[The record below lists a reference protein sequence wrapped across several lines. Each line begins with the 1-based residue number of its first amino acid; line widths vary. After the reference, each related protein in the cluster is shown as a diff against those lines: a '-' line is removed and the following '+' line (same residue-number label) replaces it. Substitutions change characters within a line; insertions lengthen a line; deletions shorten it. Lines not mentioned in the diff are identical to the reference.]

1 MSPRPL
7 PPDTGPSGPDG
18 PDQSPQSPR
27 WPAWLFLAIALVLV
41 AYTLYAIR

>member
-18 PDQSPQSPR
+18 PDQSPRTPR
-27 WPAWLFLAIALVLV
+27 WPAVALVIAIAL
-41 AYTLYAIR
+41 TLGAFFLSR